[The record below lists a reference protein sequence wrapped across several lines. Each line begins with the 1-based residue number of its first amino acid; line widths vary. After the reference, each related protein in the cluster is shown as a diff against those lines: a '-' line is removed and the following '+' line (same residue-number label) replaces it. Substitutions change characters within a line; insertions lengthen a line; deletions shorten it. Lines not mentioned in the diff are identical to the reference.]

1 MLYDCLLFSW
11 ISRDEEITL
20 TNLLGILVQISN
32 EIIALLKR
40 CNNDEEAVDKIQQI
54 VDENGGAELAAK
66 TMQAYLSRALHLLSK
81 YPETPYRKSLM
92 SLCSFIAERD
102 R

>member
-1 MLYDCLLFSW
+1 MDRKS
-11 ISRDEEITL
+11 EEERK
-20 TNLLGILVQISN
+20 

-40 CNNDEEAVDKIQQI
+40 CNNDEEAVNKIQQI

-81 YPETPYRKSLM
+81 YPDTPYRKSLM